1 MTRKVRRDSM
11 EHSIER
17 LREVHADNGDDDGNV
32 EFAGGLTLNVED
44 AGNYEV
50 VDEEYGDEEDGGRS
64 DGPRPDGQGD
74 IDETND
80 EWNARFGIDDDFIEE
95 EDDDP

>member
-11 EHSIER
+11 EYSIEK

-44 AGNYEV
+44 AGDYEV
-50 VDEEYGDEEDGGRS
+50 VDEEYEDVE

-80 EWNARFGIDDDFIEE
+80 EWNARFGIDDDYIEE

>member
-11 EHSIER
+11 EHSLER
-17 LREVHADNGDDDGNV
+17 LRDVNADNGDDDGNV
-32 EFAGGLTLNVED
+32 EFAGGLKLNVED

-50 VDEEYGDEEDGGRS
+50 VDEEYEDVEG
-64 DGPRPDGQGD
+64 GPRPDGQGD

-80 EWNARFGIDDDFIEE
+80 EWNARFGIDDDYIEE
-95 EDDDP
+95 EDDDS

>member
-1 MTRKVRRDSM
+1 MSTRKVSRGM
-11 EHSIER
+11 GESIEK
-17 LREVHADNGDDDGNV
+17 LREAYDGKGDKDGNV
-32 EFAGGLTLNVED
+32 TFAGGIILNVED
-44 AGNYEV
+44 AGDYEV
-50 VDEEYGDEEDGGRS
+50 VDEEYENEEDGGKS

-80 EWNARFGIDDDFIEE
+80 EWNARFGIDDDYIEE

>member
-1 MTRKVRRDSM
+1 M

-32 EFAGGLTLNVED
+32 EFAGGLTLNVEF
-44 AGNYEV
+44 AGDYEV
-50 VDEEYGDEEDGGRS
+50 VDEEYEGEE

-74 IDETND
+74 IDETNE
-80 EWNARFGIDDDFIEE
+80 EWNARFGIDDDYIEE

>member
-1 MTRKVRRDSM
+1 MG
-11 EHSIER
+11 ESIEK
-17 LREVHADNGDDDGNV
+17 LREALEGKGDEDGNV
-32 EFAGGLTLNVED
+32 TFAGGIILNVED

-50 VDEEYGDEEDGGRS
+50 EEEEYEDVE

-80 EWNARFGIDDDFIEE
+80 EWNARFGIDDDYIEE